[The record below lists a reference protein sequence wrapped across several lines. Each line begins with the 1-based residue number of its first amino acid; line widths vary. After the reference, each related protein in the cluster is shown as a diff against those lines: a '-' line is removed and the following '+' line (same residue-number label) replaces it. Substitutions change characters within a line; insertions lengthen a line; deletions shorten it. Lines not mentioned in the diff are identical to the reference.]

1 MSKRIFKYRLPFM
14 EIATVQM
21 PFNSQIVRVD
31 DVDGAIWIWA
41 VIDDENPLV
50 EREFFLFK
58 TGVVMPDD
66 ILENYTYLGC
76 GAIFVQMELMM
87 YVYEKKTYVQ

>member
-1 MSKRIFKYRLPFM
+1 M

-21 PFNSQIVRVD
+21 PFNSKIVRVD

-41 VIDDENPLV
+41 VIDEDNPIV
-50 EREFFLFK
+50 EREFYLFK

-76 GAIFVQMELMM
+76 GAIFIQMELMM